1 MIIQPAKRT
10 ESVQEYYFSR
20 KLKEIA
26 AMNAERAAAGDD
38 LVINLGI
45 GSPDGMPPMSAIDA
59 LCEEARQ
66 PGNHAYQ
73 SYVGLPQLRQAFA
86 DWYSRW
92 YGVQLDPA
100 NEIQPLVGS
109 KEGILLI
116 SLAFLDKG
124 DKVLVPDP
132 GYPTYSSASKLV
144 EAEMVTYDL
153 KAEKG
158 WQPDFD
164 ALENMDLSG
173 VKIMWT
179 NYPNM
184 PTGAPATE
192 ELYAK
197 LVDFALRHNILIC
210 NDNPYSF
217 ILNDNP
223 LSILAQPRAK
233 ECCLE
238 LNSLSKAHN
247 MAGWRIGMVAG
258 DSEMIAQILKVKS
271 QMDSGMFKPLQV
283 AAVKALEQ
291 GPEWFA
297 QLNEEYR
304 RRRALAGEI
313 FDLLGAEYDHDSSGM
328 FLWGKVESDR
338 WAELTCHPRLGGASC
353 LQGRRRGSTE
363 LTVCS
368 TLGQQVSDW
377 ALYEAGVF
385 ITPGFIFGKNGE
397 DYIRISLCAKPE
409 VLKKAAEKLREA
421 YFGEQA

>member
-153 KAEKG
+153 KAENG
-158 WQPDFD
+158 WQPDFE
-164 ALENMDLSG
+164 ALEKMDLSG

-192 ELYAK
+192 ELYAR

-223 LSILAQPRAK
+223 LSILAQPCAK

-421 YFGEQA
+421 CRIKH

>member
-1 MIIQPAKRT
+1 MIINPAKRT

-26 AMNAERAAAGDD
+26 AMNAERAAAGED

-45 GSPDGMPPMSAIDA
+45 GSPDGMPPMAAIDA
-59 LCEEARQ
+59 LCDEARQ

-73 SYVGLPQLRQAFA
+73 SYVGIPQLRQAFA

-153 KAEKG
+153 KAENG
-158 WQPDFD
+158 WQPDFE

-217 ILNDNP
+217 ILNDTP

-271 QMDSGMFKPLQV
+271 QMDSGMFKPMQM

-297 QLNEEYR
+297 QLNDEYR

-313 FDLLGAEYDHDSSGM
+313 FDLLGAEYDHSSSGM

-409 VLKKAAEKLREA
+409 ILKKAAEKLRNA
-421 YFGEQA
+421 CRINR

>member
-1 MIIQPAKRT
+1 MIISPAKRT

-26 AMNAERAAAGDD
+26 AMNAERAAAGEEP
-38 LVINLGI
+38 VINLGI
-45 GSPDGMPPMSAIDA
+45 GSPDGMPPMEAVEA
-59 LCEEARQ
+59 LCESASQ

-73 SYVGLPQLRQAFA
+73 SYVGLPELRQAFA
-86 DWYSRW
+86 DWYARW
-92 YGVQLDPA
+92 YGVELDPVK
-100 NEIQPLVGS
+100 EIQPLVGS

-116 SLAFLDKG
+116 SLAFLNKG

-132 GYPTYSSASKLV
+132 GYPTYSSASKMV
-144 EAEMVTYDL
+144 EAEILTYDL
-153 KAEKG
+153 KAENG

-164 ALENMDLSG
+164 ALEQMNLEG
-173 VKIMWT
+173 VKIMWA

-197 LVDFALRHNILIC
+197 LVDFGRRHGILIC

-223 LSILAQPRAK
+223 ISILSQPGAK

-247 MAGWRIGMVAG
+247 MAGWRVGMVAAEA
-258 DSEMIAQILKVKS
+258 DVIAQILKVKS
-271 QMDSGMFKPLQV
+271 QMDSGMFKPLQL
-283 AAVKALEQ
+283 AAVQALKQ

-297 QLNEEYR
+297 GLNEEYR
-304 RRRALAGEI
+304 RRRVLAGEI
-313 FDLLGAEYDHDSSGM
+313 FDLLGVKYDHNSAGM
-328 FLWGKVESDR
+328 FLWGTVGSDISSEPTPGQILSDR
-338 WAELTCHPRLGGASC
+338 I
-353 LQGRRRGSTE
+353 
-363 LTVCS
+363 
-368 TLGQQVSDW
+368 
-377 ALYEAGVF
+377 LYEAGVF

-397 DYIRISLCAKPE
+397 NYIRISLCAKPE
-409 VLKKAAEKLREA
+409 ILLQAAERIKKALNVTR
-421 YFGEQA
+421 